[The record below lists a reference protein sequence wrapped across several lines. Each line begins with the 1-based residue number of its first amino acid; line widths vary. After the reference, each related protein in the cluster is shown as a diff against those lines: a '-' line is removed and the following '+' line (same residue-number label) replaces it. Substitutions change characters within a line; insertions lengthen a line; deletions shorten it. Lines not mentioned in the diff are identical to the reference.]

1 MWDFDKYKNKVAV
14 ISDKGQVISYGEL
27 NNRIRKIK
35 ACICDRALVAI
46 VCTNTVPCLV
56 FYLSCIENGMVP
68 LMIPESVLQE
78 HLKKYIDE
86 YRPHYCYIPNGKEVG
101 ILDSYECVM
110 QDQGYVLL
118 KRKQRTEYVIHESL
132 ALLLLTSGSTGG
144 AKAVR
149 QSYKNI
155 QSNANSIVQYL
166 NLKQTERAVIYMP
179 LCYTYRLSIIHSH
192 LLVGASILLT
202 EYNVLQKEFWKFFAR
217 HKATSF
223 SGVPYTYELLRK
235 IRFDRMHLPYLRYMT
250 QAGGRLKECEWEY
263 IEKYS
268 KTHSVLFY
276 SMYGQTEATA
286 RISYLP
292 WQKMNKRGSVGIAVP
307 ETIVTID
314 EYGEIIV
321 KGNHVCLGYAENYKD
336 LCMGDEWHGVLH
348 TGDIGKYDKDGYL
361 YITGRN
367 NRYIKMFGK
376 RINLD
381 EVEHQLTLHLKREV
395 FVSAETEKILIIS
408 VEKLGHQLV
417 DWCAKTFHLPQR
429 AFEII
434 KREKIP
440 RKSNGKVDYGKL

>member
-1 MWDFDKYKNKVAV
+1 M
-14 ISDKGQVISYGEL
+14 
-27 NNRIRKIK
+27 
-35 ACICDRALVAI
+35 
-46 VCTNTVPCLV
+46 
-56 FYLSCIENGMVP
+56 
-68 LMIPESVLQE
+68 
-78 HLKKYIDE
+78 
-86 YRPHYCYIPNGKEVG
+86 
-101 ILDSYECVM
+101 
-110 QDQGYVLL
+110 
-118 KRKQRTEYVIHESL
+118 
-132 ALLLLTSGSTGG
+132 
-144 AKAVR
+144 
-149 QSYKNI
+149 
-155 QSNANSIVQYL
+155 
-166 NLKQTERAVIYMP
+166 
-179 LCYTYRLSIIHSH
+179 
-192 LLVGASILLT
+192 T

-348 TGDIGKYDKDGYL
+348 TGDL
-361 YITGRN
+361 
-367 NRYIKMFGK
+367 
-376 RINLD
+376 
-381 EVEHQLTLHLKREV
+381 
-395 FVSAETEKILIIS
+395 SLIHI
-408 VEKLGHQLV
+408 
-417 DWCAKTFHLPQR
+417 
-429 AFEII
+429 
-434 KREKIP
+434 
-440 RKSNGKVDYGKL
+440 

>member
-179 LCYTYRLSIIHSH
+179 LCYTYSLSIIHSH

-250 QAGGRLKECEWEY
+250 RSEERRVGKECRSRWSPY
-263 IEKYS
+263 
-268 KTHSVLFY
+268 H
-276 SMYGQTEATA
+276 
-286 RISYLP
+286 
-292 WQKMNKRGSVGIAVP
+292 
-307 ETIVTID
+307 
-314 EYGEIIV
+314 
-321 KGNHVCLGYAENYKD
+321 
-336 LCMGDEWHGVLH
+336 
-348 TGDIGKYDKDGYL
+348 
-361 YITGRN
+361 
-367 NRYIKMFGK
+367 
-376 RINLD
+376 
-381 EVEHQLTLHLKREV
+381 
-395 FVSAETEKILIIS
+395 
-408 VEKLGHQLV
+408 
-417 DWCAKTFHLPQR
+417 
-429 AFEII
+429 
-434 KREKIP
+434 
-440 RKSNGKVDYGKL
+440 